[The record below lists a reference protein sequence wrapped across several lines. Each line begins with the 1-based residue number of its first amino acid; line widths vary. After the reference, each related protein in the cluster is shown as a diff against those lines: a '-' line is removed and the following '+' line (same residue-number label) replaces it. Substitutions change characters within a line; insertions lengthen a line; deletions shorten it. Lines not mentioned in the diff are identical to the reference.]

1 LADTAAPAQ
10 ATAAKEAAAPK
21 ARTNSRFGVDKRT
34 RNNRATKEAI
44 KTKVVRAR
52 QAIAKGDTEAAKAGV
67 AASVSA
73 LDKAAQ
79 KKVLHK
85 NTAARRKSRLVK
97 RLNKAAAAPAP
108 KAKK

>member
-1 LADTAAPAQ
+1 LADATTPAQ

-21 ARTNSRFGVDKRT
+21 ARTNSRFGIEKRT
-34 RNNRATKEAI
+34 RTNRIVKEAI
-44 KTKVVRAR
+44 KTKVVKAR
-52 QAIAKGDTEAAKAGV
+52 QAMAKGDVEAAKAGV
-67 AASVSA
+67 AASVKA

-97 RLNKAAAAPAP
+97 RLNKAAAPAP
-108 KAKK
+108 TAKK